1 MSWRLIS
8 LQVLHVIGMWSQLHA
23 IIALHEVEFN
33 REDFIHNIN
42 GLN

>member
-23 IIALHEVEFN
+23 IVLHEVKFN
-33 REDFIHNIN
+33 REDFIHKTN
-42 GLN
+42 GRN